1 MTDNF
6 KIKSNTKSEVEVKF
20 KPTNKKWT
28 FELNRNESE
37 KELFRIE
44 LRRIKKSPLFLSVN
58 EVHLISNSD
67 ILTDYTILW
76 KVFEQALAENHV
88 KADLVQ
94 LNGYYQY
101 TNDISFSFS
110 KVERKLKSN
119 IWKTLEL
126 LLIDTTIGQIK
137 NINQFAANFDM
148 RQDEILECF
157 YELRK
162 IGFEIRNSNTNPEIS
177 EDEFLIPY
185 RFPTLTP
192 LSVQLKKSL
201 QANG

>member
-1 MTDNF
+1 M
-6 KIKSNTKSEVEVKF
+6 
-20 KPTNKKWT
+20 
-28 FELNRNESE
+28 
-37 KELFRIE
+37 
-44 LRRIKKSPLFLSVN
+44 
-58 EVHLISNSD
+58 
-67 ILTDYTILW
+67 
-76 KVFEQALAENHV
+76 

-101 TNDISFSFS
+101 TNDISFSFT
-110 KVERKLKSN
+110 KAEKKLKSN
-119 IWKTLEL
+119 VWKTLEL

-162 IGFEIRNSNTNPEIS
+162 IGFEIRNCNTNPEIL

-201 QANG
+201 QAHG